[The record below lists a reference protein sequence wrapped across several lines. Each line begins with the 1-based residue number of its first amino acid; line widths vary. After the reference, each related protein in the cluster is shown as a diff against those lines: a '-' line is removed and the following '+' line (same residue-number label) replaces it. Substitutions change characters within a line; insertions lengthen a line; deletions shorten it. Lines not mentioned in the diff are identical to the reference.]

1 MADTRLH
8 RPSLQPQILTRE
20 PVPTGPVRRALPFG
34 MRWLHVADLVVIQA
48 ILIGSVLVRIL
59 WDDGFRTASVGEYA
73 AGFAVAGA
81 IHMLVY
87 YFGGLYE
94 PFQRLGAKLWLP
106 RTAALTLVAVLL
118 DAAAAL
124 LTGRYLMPRGNLVIL
139 LFLGSL
145 GIAFNRWLAR
155 RLRARRFGSARVLL
169 VGNPDDISLARAHL
183 QSSEPSVKIAGQ
195 VANIDHLA
203 ESIDRVNATD
213 ALLLSGGTL
222 GDIYPHPLEELE
234 ERRIGVFHRIS
245 PADTLLGLQ
254 QSRQIAGMPFVTLRA
269 HALPTH
275 RARFKR
281 VTELCYLLVALP
293 ILLPLAAAVSI
304 YVRIRVGPGIIHRQ
318 QRVGRFGKPFTMFKF
333 RTMGHDA
340 ENGSGAVKASSDDPR
355 VIQGMGWVRRTRLD
369 ELPQLWNVVRGE
381 MSLVG
386 PRPERPEFAEQYE
399 LIIPGY
405 GRRHDIPPGLTGL
418 AQVHGH
424 YHTDPGFKLG
434 HDLQYLVNWSP
445 ILDLEIMIRTVWTV
459 CTGRL

>member
-8 RPSLQPQILTRE
+8 RPHDQPRIVRE
-20 PVPTGPVRRALPFG
+20 PPARRPARRPLPFG
-34 MRWLHVADLVVIQA
+34 MRWLHIADFVVIQA
-48 ILIGSVLVRIL
+48 ILVSSVLARVI
-59 WDDGFRTASVGEYA
+59 WDDGFRAKPVGEYV

-94 PFQRLGAKLWLP
+94 SFQRLGAKLWLP
-106 RTAALTLVAVLL
+106 RTAALTFVAVLL

-124 LTGRYLMPRGNLVIL
+124 LTGRYLMPRGNLIIL

-155 RLRARRFGSARVLL
+155 RLRARRYGHARVLL
-169 VGNPDDISLARAHL
+169 VGNPDDISLARSHL
-183 QSSEPSVKIAGQ
+183 HISEPSVRIAGQ
-195 VANIDHLA
+195 VANLDHLEEA
-203 ESIDRVNATD
+203 IERVHATD

-254 QSRQIAGMPFVTLRA
+254 QTRQIAGMPFVTLRA

-293 ILLPLAAAVSI
+293 ILLPLAAAVSL

-318 QRVGRFGKPFTMFKF
+318 VRVGRFGTTFTMVKF

-340 ENGSGAVKASSDDPR
+340 EENGAVKAASDDPR
-355 VIQGMGWVRRTRLD
+355 VIQGMGWLRRTRLD

-459 CTGRL
+459 LTGRL